1 MLTVLSNQQIVVIH
15 TLQFFQCFA
24 TTLTSGITEDTA
36 DNQIEKSIASHVRAL
51 VRVLLCYG
59 ALEIVSVIIIIIING
74 QRQYSPS
81 QYPVMYIEIL
91 VLRPSLLV
99 WFIQL
104 RVL

>member
-24 TTLTSGITEDTA
+24 TALTSGITEDTA
-36 DNQIEKSIASHVRAL
+36 DNQIEKSIASHVPTARDN
-51 VRVLLCYG
+51 
-59 ALEIVSVIIIIIING
+59 IP
-74 QRQYSPS
+74 PS
-81 QYPVMYIEIL
+81 QYPVMYIEFL
-91 VLRPSLLV
+91 VLWPSLLV